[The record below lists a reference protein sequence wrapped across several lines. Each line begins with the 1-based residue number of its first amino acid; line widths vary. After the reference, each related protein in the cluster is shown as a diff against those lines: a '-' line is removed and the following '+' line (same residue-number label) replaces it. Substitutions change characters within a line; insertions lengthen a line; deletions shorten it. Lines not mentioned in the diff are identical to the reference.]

1 MVLDGQDVGTKY
13 PVLKTSIWKHV
24 QELWPYHKGDV
35 THGMT
40 AQLSVIGL
48 IQSPDHLRKA
58 EVKICRIL
66 RTKFDTYSARTEDF
80 SLDTANKKTISSGQD
95 VSYILINQMPN
106 STVAAD
112 TYHCGNFTEAT
123 IQWQH
128 GQNGNNID
136 GTLLNW
142 FTIRVGSALPLCM
155 TLGFYMNRSV
165 TFHWQLQ
172 LIIYILI
179 VLTCKHN
186 CWCEYDANYWSL
198 WRCQMFFLEQVLLH
212 PPSSSHPASTVAFD
226 KAITGSTAWNQ
237 SQSGVHKCSL
247 WGCSVGSGVKP
258 CCDAPPLNADC
269 ACH

>member
-24 QELWPYHKGDV
+24 QELLPYHKGDV

-106 STVAAD
+106 SAEVCLELD
-112 TYHCGNFTEAT
+112 RCSRHLSL
-123 IQWQH
+123 WQ
-128 GQNGNNID
+128 
-136 GTLLNW
+136 
-142 FTIRVGSALPLCM
+142 
-155 TLGFYMNRSV
+155 
-165 TFHWQLQ
+165 FHWSNDTVTAWSEWQQ
-172 LIIYILI
+172 HRWNFIELIHHQSWF
-179 VLTCKHN
+179 C
-186 CWCEYDANYWSL
+186 
-198 WRCQMFFLEQVLLH
+198 
-212 PPSSSHPASTVAFD
+212 SSSVHDFRVLHEQIRDFPLTASINYLYPHCVDMQT
-226 KAITGSTAWNQ
+226 
-237 SQSGVHKCSL
+237 
-247 WGCSVGSGVKP
+247 
-258 CCDAPPLNADC
+258 
-269 ACH
+269 